1 MKMCDRLITMAG
13 GLALKDRLMFAIQLP
28 VTMSKSW

>member
-13 GLALKDRLMFAIQLP
+13 GLAHKDRLMFAIQLA
-28 VTMSKSW
+28 VTITKSW